1 MIFQERKWAK
11 KHMVWKEIKGYEG
24 RYMVSDTGKIMSL
37 PRTIKTSRGYRTIS
51 KKRILKC
58 SKLRNGTKVI
68 RLVDKDGNKKN
79 YTVARIVART
89 FIENDDPKRTF
100 VRHIDGKEGNNNVKN
115 LKWDYPG
122 RAAST
127 DYRFKRRKKS
137 KNRNTGPIQAF
148 KNNVFCGEFQ
158 TATEA
163 AQEYRRNL
171 SLLEGKAEDGRGD
184 GVEEKGRIKMKSWK
198 AIKDIF
204 IGGINYEK
212 EDYR

>member
-1 MIFQERKWAK
+1 
-11 KHMVWKEIKGYEG
+11 MVWKEIKGYEG

-79 YTVARIVART
+79 YTVAQVVART
-89 FIENDDPKRTF
+89 FIENDDSKRTF

-148 KNNVFCGEFQ
+148 KNSVFCGEFQ

-163 AQEYRRNL
+163 ARHFGFKNTVGICL
-171 SLLEGKAEDGRGD
+171 CLKGKQKTAGGMEWRGK
-184 GVEEKGRIKMKSWK
+184 EE
-198 AIKDIF
+198 
-204 IGGINYEK
+204 
-212 EDYR
+212 

>member
-1 MIFQERKWAK
+1 MGKKTHGLERNQRVRRALHGVRYRKNHESAKNNQNVKRLQNDFQ
-11 KHMVWKEIKGYEG
+11 
-24 RYMVSDTGKIMSL
+24 
-37 PRTIKTSRGYRTIS
+37 
-51 KKRILKC
+51 KRILKC

-163 AQEYRRNL
+163 ARHFGFKNTVGICL
-171 SLLEGKAEDGRGD
+171 CLKGKQRTAGGMEWKRK
-184 GVEEKGRIKMKSWK
+184 EE
-198 AIKDIF
+198 
-204 IGGINYEK
+204 
-212 EDYR
+212 

>member
-1 MIFQERKWAK
+1 
-11 KHMVWKEIKGYEG
+11 
-24 RYMVSDTGKIMSL
+24 MS
-37 PRTIKTSRGYRTIS
+37 KT
-51 KKRILKC
+51 L
-58 SKLRNGTKVI
+58 NGTT
-68 RLVDKDGNKKN
+68 R
-79 YTVARIVART
+79 
-89 FIENDDPKRTF
+89 
-100 VRHIDGKEGNNNVKN
+100 
-115 LKWDYPG
+115 G

-158 TATEA
+158 TATERPHISA
-163 AQEYRRNL
+163 SRIPSE
-171 SLLEGKAEDGRGD
+171 SVLLEGKAEDGRGD